1 VTAELQPFMGHFDK
15 TGGTM
20 MWDSWTD
27 CANNPLD
34 NVIFSNPKGA
44 YFHTALEYNGEHF
57 GTQLTD

>member
-1 VTAELQPFMGHFDK
+1 MGHFDK